1 MEDIAFFHMPAGIS
15 FADRSREQY
24 GDYMELAF
32 LGYHS
37 ETISWRDNPMTD
49 ATRKLIEAEAAEY
62 IRNRK

>member
-1 MEDIAFFHMPAGIS
+1 MEDLACFHMPAGIS

-24 GDYMELAF
+24 GDYMALAF

-49 ATRKLIEAEAAEY
+49 ATRKRIEKLAAEY